1 MELLGGDAHL
11 TAKAE
16 LSAVGEAGGAVDV
29 DGGTVHCRREE
40 GSVGVSP
47 GQDGFAVAGGVS
59 RDVGDGFLHAVHDFH
74 RKDVVEELRVEILRP
89 GGGAGDEGGSA
100 LVQPQFH
107 RVQTLGGA
115 VGAEALGQLRQELSG
130 DGAVDEADFLGVADA
145 GAAGLGVLD
154 DVQRLG
160 LVGGVVHEDVADAG
174 AGLDAGDFRV
184 LDTGTD
190 ESGPAARDEQV
201 HIADGGHQGVGR
213 GMGGVLNEADCCF
226 GQTVCPQTLPQG
238 LNDGVGR
245 APRLFAAAED
255 AGIAALDGEGGS
267 VAGDVGAALV
277 DDGDDAH
284 RHGGLLDDEAIGT
297 LDVAQHPTH
306 RVRQGGN
313 VPDALGHGLDAL
325 GRQGK
330 AVQHDVADVPLS
342 GGHVL
347 GVGGEDGVHG
357 LRCAEGIS
365 HPEKGRITGAAVRKG
380 NGSLGPAGGFQNFLC
395 GHVMP
400 PVCGPQSGCLRH
412 GPRRCHRAARGGRR
426 LR

>member
-1 MELLGGDAHL
+1 M
-11 TAKAE
+11 
-16 LSAVGEAGGAVDV
+16 
-29 DGGTVHCRREE
+29 
-40 GSVGVSP
+40 GVSP
-47 GQDGFAVAGGVS
+47 GQNGFAVAGGVS

-74 RKDVVEELRVEILRP
+74 RKDVVEELGVEILRP
-89 GGGAGDEGGSA
+89 GGGAGDESGGT
-100 LVQPQFH
+100 LVQPQLH
-107 RVQTLGGA
+107 RVQPLGGA
-115 VGAEALGQLRQELSG
+115 VGAEALGQLRQELARN
-130 DGAVDEADFLGVADA
+130 GAVDEADFLGVADT

-174 AGLDAGDFRV
+174 AGLDAGDFRI
-184 LDTGTD
+184 LDAGTD
-190 ESGPAARDEQV
+190 KSGPAARDEQV

-213 GMGGVLNEADCCF
+213 GMGGVLDEADCCF
-226 GQTVCPQTLPQG
+226 RQTICPKSLPQG
-238 LNDGVGR
+238 GHDGIGR

-284 RHGGLLDDEAIGT
+284 RHGSLLDDEAVGT

-325 GRQGK
+325 GRQGE
-330 AVQHDVADVPLS
+330 AVQHDVADAALG

-357 LRCAEGIS
+357 LRGAEGVGHS
-365 HPEKGRITGAAVRKG
+365 VEGRITSAAVRKG
-380 NGSLGPAGGFQNFLC
+380 NGSLGPAGGFQNLLC

-412 GPRRCHRAARGGRR
+412 GPRRCHRAVRGGRR
-426 LR
+426 SR